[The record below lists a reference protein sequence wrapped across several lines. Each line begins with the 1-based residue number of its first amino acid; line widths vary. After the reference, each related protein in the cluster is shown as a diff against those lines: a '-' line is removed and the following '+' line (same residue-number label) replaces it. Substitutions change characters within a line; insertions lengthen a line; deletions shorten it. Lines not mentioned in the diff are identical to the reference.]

1 MELLRPEE
9 EGCGKE
15 SLSEQGIV
23 ALGMLLSGGLQL
35 GQSYRMRGFG
45 QGGRAQ
51 PGSVPDSGHGALH
64 EHFAPDPPAAGVVLV
79 GFSIAG

>member
-1 MELLRPEE
+1 MWKGLPVRAGNCGSGNAPLR
-9 EGCGKE
+9 
-15 SLSEQGIV
+15 
-23 ALGMLLSGGLQL
+23 GLQL

-51 PGSVPDSGHGALH
+51 PGSVADSGHGALH
-64 EHFAPDPPAAGVVLV
+64 KHFALDPPAAGVVLV